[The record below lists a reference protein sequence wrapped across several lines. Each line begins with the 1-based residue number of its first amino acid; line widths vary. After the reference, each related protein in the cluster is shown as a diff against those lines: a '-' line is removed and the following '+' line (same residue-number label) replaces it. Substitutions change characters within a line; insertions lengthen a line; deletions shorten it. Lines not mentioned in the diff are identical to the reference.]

1 MFLPRLLIL
10 SPLVQVQGQVYLS
23 AKEVTSGTGTYDLIN
38 SVLGGTAVDTPDCA
52 HPSFGPHITQEMD
65 SELNRPVFNFHSHIA
80 EDNDRCITFDR
91 QRTEIKTYNP
101 SPEYLKG
108 YNGDTVS
115 FSWNLRLDSAFQP
128 SAKFTHFHQLMAVG
142 GDDSLPLMTITP
154 RLKGG
159 KNVLEIIY
167 TGRDRQA
174 KVIKADMLG
183 KYAGKW
189 IHFQETITYGS
200 SGEYS
205 LRITRLDNGQE
216 LMTVNESNIDMWR
229 DGTSFIRPKWG
240 IYRSILEANLL
251 RDEHVYFDSFCLA
264 KKGNW
269 GTIKLVNHY
278 VLNLCYLCCFVINS
292 LIH

>member
-1 MFLPRLLIL
+1 MTLPRFLIL
-10 SPLVQVQGQVYLS
+10 LSSLASLVQVQGQVYLR
-23 AKEVTSGTGTYDLIN
+23 AVEVTSGTGTYDLIN
-38 SVLGGTAVDTPDCA
+38 SVLGGTAVEVPDCA
-52 HPSFGPHITQEMD
+52 HPSHGPHITQQLD

-115 FSWNLRLDSAFQP
+115 FSWNLRLNSAFQP
-128 SAKFTHFHQLMAVG
+128 STKFTHLHQIKAVD
-142 GDDSLPLMTITP
+142 GDDSLPLITITP
-154 RLKGG
+154 RLRGSEKI
-159 KNVLEIIY
+159 LEIIY
-167 TGRDRQA
+167 TGRDGQA
-174 KVIKADMLG
+174 RVIKSDALG
-183 KYAGKW
+183 NYAGKW
-189 IHFQETITYGS
+189 IHIQETVTYGS
-200 SGEYS
+200 SGKYS

-216 LMTVNESNIDMWR
+216 LMTVNESNIDLWR

-264 KKGNW
+264 KGDDKCN
-269 GTIKLVNHY
+269 
-278 VLNLCYLCCFVINS
+278 
-292 LIH
+292 